1 MTKVTDLSSL
11 VLGLPATITVT
22 RSNTD
27 DASDEY
33 MATGSVV
40 SYGRERRAN
49 GMVKSWVALGNDTSA
64 HPTIAWNED
73 RYHTVE
79 ISPGY

>member
-11 VLGLPATITVT
+11 IIGRPVTITVT

-33 MATGSVV
+33 MAVGQVV

-49 GMVKSWVALGNDTSA
+49 GTVKSWVALGNDTSA
-64 HPTIAWNED
+64 HPTIAWSED
-73 RYHTVE
+73 RYHTVD
-79 ISPGY
+79 IVN